1 MIVKILKP
9 FFKWQP
15 GAEPDVT
22 EDLGFDLIRQGI
34 AVEAND
40 QTRRDLH
47 TKPKDETEPQKIEVN
62 NYYTQEPKKKRGFFT
77 NKS

>member
-1 MIVKILKP
+1 MIIRILKP

-22 EDLGFDLIRQGI
+22 EDLGFDLIRKGI
-34 AVEAND
+34 AVEASD

-47 TKPKDETEPQKIEVN
+47 AKPKDEAQPQQIEVN

>member
-1 MIVKILKP
+1 MIIKILKP
-9 FFKWQP
+9 FWKWQP

-40 QTRRDLH
+40 QTRRD
-47 TKPKDETEPQKIEVN
+47 
-62 NYYTQEPKKKRGFFT
+62 
-77 NKS
+77 

>member
-1 MIVKILKP
+1 MIIKILKP

-47 TKPKDETEPQKIEVN
+47 TKPKL
-62 NYYTQEPKKKRGFFT
+62 
-77 NKS
+77 

>member
-1 MIVKILKP
+1 MIIRILKP
-9 FFKWQP
+9 FFKWQA

-34 AVEAND
+34 AVEASD

-47 TKPKDETEPQKIEVN
+47 AKPKEETQPQQIEVN

>member
-1 MIVKILKP
+1 MIVRIIQPFWKWKI
-9 FFKWQP
+9 
-15 GAEPDVT
+15 GDEPDVT

-47 TKPKDETEPQKIEVN
+47 AKPKEETEPQKIEVN
-62 NYYTQEPKKKRGFFT
+62 NFYAPETKKKRGFFT
-77 NKS
+77 NKF

>member
-1 MIVKILKP
+1 MIIRILKP

-34 AVEAND
+34 AVEASD

-47 TKPKDETEPQKIEVN
+47 AKPKEETQSQQIEVN